1 MAKLKLVL
9 GCTLIVI
16 LLEGIIPN
24 HHIMFIVAKAETFNV
39 LETQNGQKCGKIE
52 VSLKMYTNCDTAGG
66 NHS

>member
-1 MAKLKLVL
+1 M
-9 GCTLIVI
+9 I